1 MPCVFQS
8 CSVYKHPWKDS
19 LEQKLSVPHCSQDM
33 QKCERLL
40 ENYHITKYIST
51 KYLHLKISDA
61 LARPYLGIIKL
72 RKNNFYMSN
81 GEQLSRAGGFPD
93 PKGLLTWEVEWNE
106 TQIANFTIFF
116 TVQTKVCRREE
127 NHIKEWNKNLRNHLW
142 ISFIFCPTPQTW
154 QEFVLFKSW
163 DLENISIIL
172 CAQLSGFYFENEPW
186 NRENNKLKCL

>member
-1 MPCVFQS
+1 MTYSMANSVSFMLALVPFGLPSRIAQKRLQWMLYMQWVCVMAEEPQVQRTQILHNEIQATCSIFALEGDNVFVIANNEQTCLLLEREMPSVFLS

-19 LEQKLSVPHCSQDM
+19 LEQKLSVPYCSQDM

-40 ENYHITKYIST
+40 ENYHITKYISI

-93 PKGLLTWEVEWNE
+93 PKGLLTWEVE
-106 TQIANFTIFF
+106 
-116 TVQTKVCRREE
+116 
-127 NHIKEWNKNLRNHLW
+127 
-142 ISFIFCPTPQTW
+142 
-154 QEFVLFKSW
+154 
-163 DLENISIIL
+163 
-172 CAQLSGFYFENEPW
+172 
-186 NRENNKLKCL
+186 